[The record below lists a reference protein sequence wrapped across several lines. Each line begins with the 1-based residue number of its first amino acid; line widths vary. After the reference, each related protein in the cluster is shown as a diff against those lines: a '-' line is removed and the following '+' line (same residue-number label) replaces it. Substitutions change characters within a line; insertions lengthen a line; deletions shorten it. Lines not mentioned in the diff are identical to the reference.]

1 MDNFNIGSIVV
12 SLSLFT
18 LYHVVIYSSVYMRS
32 KSIKLYK
39 NLINSRDWIKKHKA
53 KEDAPN
59 VTLAIQTL
67 RNTIF
72 VAVFLGGSAFTAAY
86 NTLNNFNRAH
96 DINGQCRGIILS
108 ILLICSFLAFASVI
122 RAASHLGYQI
132 GTMYN
137 HQTLHTIPSPDNI
150 AYNEL
155 DDIENKKKIGDDTS
169 EFDVVK
175 DSNRMI
181 SVMIVSFNLGFRF
194 LYVSIAFIF
203 YSAGPIALL
212 IATGLMLVYLYLIDH
227 FL

>member
-1 MDNFNIGSIVV
+1 MDNFNIGSIAL

-18 LYHVVIYSSVYMRS
+18 LYHVVIYSSVYMKS

-39 NLINSRDWIKKHKA
+39 NLMNSRDWIKKHKV

-86 NTLNNFNRAH
+86 NTLNNFNRVR
-96 DINGQCRGIILS
+96 DTNDQCRGIILS

-132 GTMYN
+132 GTMY
-137 HQTLHTIPSPDNI
+137 QT
-150 AYNEL
+150 NES
-155 DDIENKKKIGDDTS
+155 DDIENKKKTDNDTS
-169 EFDVVK
+169 ELDIVK

-212 IATGLMLVYLYLIDH
+212 IATGFMLVYLYLIDH
-227 FL
+227 FF

>member
-1 MDNFNIGSIVV
+1 MK
-12 SLSLFT
+12 
-18 LYHVVIYSSVYMRS
+18 S

-86 NTLNNFNRAH
+86 NTLNSFNRVRG
-96 DINGQCRGIILS
+96 INDQCRGIILS

-137 HQTLHTIPSPDNI
+137 QTVHAVPSPDTI
-150 AYNEL
+150 AYNES
-155 DDIENKKKIGDDTS
+155 DDIENKKKIDNDTS
-169 EFDVVK
+169 EIDIVK

-212 IATGLMLVYLYLIDH
+212 IATGFMLVYLYLIDH
-227 FL
+227 IF

>member
-1 MDNFNIGSIVV
+1 MDNFNIGSVAV

-18 LYHVVIYSSVYMRS
+18 LYHAVIYSSVYMKS

-86 NTLNNFNRAH
+86 NTLNNLNKTR

-137 HQTLHTIPSPDNI
+137 QTLHTIPSPDNI
-150 AYNEL
+150 AYKEL
-155 DDIENKKKIGDDTS
+155 DDIENKKKKIGDDTS
-169 EFDVVK
+169 ELDIVK
-175 DSNRMI
+175 ESNRMI

-212 IATGLMLVYLYLIDH
+212 IATGFMLVYLYLIDH
-227 FL
+227 FF